1 MSTFKVQVD
10 VSDVEGLADNL
21 AKLSG
26 EEINRVTAQ
35 AINKTAEWVDEE
47 THRRATGINLEP
59 AYLKAFRSIEPA
71 NSNKLKATV
80 TTEGNATGLDR
91 YKPQIKTTATKSSR
105 RRLKGNP
112 ALGIAVG
119 DKPMAVTVEV
129 TRGTRK
135 EIKNKNIFVNSGIRD
150 PSSGNPLV
158 MERLPGK
165 TRSGKSVLVRRLG
178 PSPYQLFKHQL
189 NDEQFIE
196 QAQDYLERELT
207 ETVGE
212 AIEKALS

>member
-10 VSDVEGLADNL
+10 VRDVEGLADDL

-35 AINKTAEWVDEE
+35 AINKTAEWADEE
-47 THRRATGINLEP
+47 THRRALGINLEP

-80 TTEGNATGLDR
+80 TTEANATGLGR
-91 YKPQIKTTATKSSR
+91 YKPQVKATVAKTSR

-129 TRGTRK
+129 TRGARK
-135 EIKNKNIFVNSGIRD
+135 EVQNKNIFVNPGLRD
-150 PSSGNPLV
+150 SSGTPLV

-165 TRSGKSVLVRRLG
+165 TRSGKDVLVRRLG

-196 QAQDYLERELT
+196 QAQGYLERELT
-207 ETVGE
+207 EMVGE
-212 AIEKALS
+212 AIEKAIA

>member
-1 MSTFKVQVD
+1 VSTFKVQVD
-10 VSDVEGLADNL
+10 VRDVEGLADDL

-35 AINKTAEWVDEE
+35 AINKTAEWADEE
-47 THRRATGINLEP
+47 THRRALGINLEP

-80 TTEGNATGLDR
+80 TTEANATGLGR
-91 YKPQIKTTATKSSR
+91 YKPQVKTTAAKSPR
-105 RRLKGNP
+105 RRLKGNT

-129 TRGTRK
+129 TRGARK
-135 EIKNKNIFVNSGIRD
+135 EVQNKNIFVNPGLRD
-150 PSSGNPLV
+150 SSGNPLV

-165 TRSGKSVLVRRLG
+165 TRSGKDVLARRLG
-178 PSPYQLFKHQL
+178 PAPYQLFKHQL

-207 ETVGE
+207 EMVGE
-212 AIEKALS
+212 AIARAIS